1 MMAGAPMG
9 GMGMMPAPAAASG
22 GGDPLGYVAVACIVL
37 TLVFSTW
44 GVLGGTWLVPEDEID
59 GIEMHTTLRG
69 MYVSTDI
76 SEILDMFDATCDEFL
91 ELSEKDPDSDL
102 PKGTSC
108 DGNNMIVEMNFSED
122 CEDSDDDDMCDLAGA
137 GLYGSITL
145 GLAVAAGLGAAV
157 LIIFNIFGIGALP
170 VDTQKFGFIAGV
182 AAGVLAGIS
191 VLVWYLMLP
200 DGGEMNSGLNVWLTI
215 TGAVT
220 GIAAGILTKLKGNP
234 SA

>member
-1 MMAGAPMG
+1 
-9 GMGMMPAPAAASG
+9 
-22 GGDPLGYVAVACIVL
+22 
-37 TLVFSTW
+37 
-44 GVLGGTWLVPEDEID
+44 
-59 GIEMHTTLRG
+59 
-69 MYVSTDI
+69 
-76 SEILDMFDATCDEFL
+76 
-91 ELSEKDPDSDL
+91 
-102 PKGTSC
+102 
-108 DGNNMIVEMNFSED
+108 MIVEMNFSED